1 MKYLERYAFEFI
13 PDITK
18 ILDFPDVI
26 TDDTVSNYFQFTDEE
41 RLAIKNITKRKY
53 LTNSF
58 KD

>member
-18 ILDFPDVI
+18 IPDFPDLI
-26 TDDTVSNYFQFTDEE
+26 TDDTVSDYFKFTYEE

-53 LTNSF
+53 LIN
-58 KD
+58 